1 MGFFDKIGKL
11 LLGGNKEGEELQL
24 EEPSNSNVEVN
35 NDVEE
40 DENILEESS
49 SNCVENDAVESD
61 IQNAEENVE
70 LEEVETA
77 DEPKTLAPENREA
90 EKLQNSIEKES
101 EQIEPKS
108 EPIEEKSTPSIK
120 KKSVGAKP
128 QPKKENKP
136 VKEFDDDPIQ
146 KQNKILKN
154 ILSIAQDYS
163 VNHISVD
170 NKALI
175 INVSNQI
182 TFNILKNNS
191 FADIVKREIYDQDG
205 LIFGGGIELALK
217 SDVNTLWTEVY
228 SDVYVEVK
236 DGSVAD
242 VEEKVNVIKKAT
254 IKVIAN
260 SGSLLQDIYTLDSAE
275 IKNLPQKRYNI
286 GIGAET
292 LTADKQLREN
302 QIAFDDNPSSPFFEN
317 NRYVSRAHAYITH
330 DDKIGFLLFVETGG
344 TTLGGKRTRIYRD
357 GGELKLENTMVPEPL
372 NDGDVIELTK
382 KVKLLFKL
390 IKD

>member
-11 LLGGNKEGEELQL
+11 LLGGNKEGEEIQL

-49 SNCVENDAVESD
+49 SNCVEDDVVEND
-61 IQNAEENVE
+61 IQNAKENVE

-90 EKLQNSIEKES
+90 DKQQNSIEKES

-191 FADIVKREIYDQDG
+191 FADIVKREIY
-205 LIFGGGIELALK
+205 F
-217 SDVNTLWTEVY
+217 
-228 SDVYVEVK
+228 
-236 DGSVAD
+236 
-242 VEEKVNVIKKAT
+242 
-254 IKVIAN
+254 
-260 SGSLLQDIYTLDSAE
+260 
-275 IKNLPQKRYNI
+275 IKNL
-286 GIGAET
+286 
-292 LTADKQLREN
+292 
-302 QIAFDDNPSSPFFEN
+302 
-317 NRYVSRAHAYITH
+317 
-330 DDKIGFLLFVETGG
+330 
-344 TTLGGKRTRIYRD
+344 
-357 GGELKLENTMVPEPL
+357 
-372 NDGDVIELTK
+372 
-382 KVKLLFKL
+382 
-390 IKD
+390 